1 MTNVVVVKKRTLNV
15 NAASS
20 VIDSHNPV
28 TLKNF
33 PALGAINRIDKML
46 DVDASLESNGAT
58 LVYDSSNDRYI
69 VKQLDL
75 SDVTGVLDGGEF

>member
-15 NAASS
+15 NTASS
-20 VIDSHNPV
+20 VIDSNNPV

-33 PALGAINRIDKML
+33 PALGATNRIDKL
-46 DVDASLESNGAT
+46 IDVDASLEANGAT

-69 VKQLDL
+69 VKKLDL

>member
-20 VIDSHNPV
+20 VLDSHNPV
-28 TLKNF
+28 TLKNY
-33 PALGAINRIDKML
+33 PPITGANRIDRML
-46 DVDASLESNGAT
+46 DVDTSSEANGAT

-75 SDVTGVLDGGEF
+75 SEVTGVLDGGEF